1 MGQLAKRNL
10 AFILLVFQVVALLAV
25 TRNTLSISTALLAVS
40 TIRYTISQRK
50 NHVIPIEQEVLMY
63 HDLIRSE
70 LNQAAE
76 TLTTFL
82 RDERN
87 IDAVQQAAILLATSF
102 KVGGK
107 VLSCGNGGSHCDAM
121 HFAEELT
128 GRYRENRP
136 GYPAIAISDVSHLSC
151 VGNDFGYDYVF
162 SRYVEAVGQSGDV
175 LLGISTSGNS
185 ANVMKAIAAAR
196 AKGMKVITLTGKD
209 GGKMAGSADV
219 EIRVPYF
226 GYADRIQEI
235 HIKVI
240 HILINLIEQEMAKDS
255 Q

>member
-1 MGQLAKRNL
+1 
-10 AFILLVFQVVALLAV
+10 
-25 TRNTLSISTALLAVS
+25 
-40 TIRYTISQRK
+40 
-50 NHVIPIEQEVLMY
+50 MY
-63 HDLIRSE
+63 QDLIRSE
-70 LNQAAE
+70 LKEAAE
-76 TLTTFL
+76 TLNNFL
-82 RDERN
+82 SDDAN
-87 IDAVQQAAILLATSF
+87 IQSIQNAAVLLANAF
-102 KVGGK
+102 KAGGK
-107 VLSCGNGGSHCDAM
+107 VISCGNGGSHCDAM

-136 GYPAIAISDVSHLSC
+136 GYPAIAISDPSHLSC
-151 VGNDFGYDYVF
+151 VSNDFGYDFVF
-162 SRYVEAVGQSGDV
+162 SRYVESLGREGDV

-185 ANVMKAIAAAR
+185 GNIIKAIAAAK

-219 EIRVPYF
+219 EIRVPHF

-240 HILINLIEQEMAKDS
+240 HILIQLIEKEMAD